1 MTSFRTKLLTLF
13 LITLFVV
20 TPVGLSLSTGL
31 KIQRLQAAGGVQ
43 LGELGKGFVAGA
55 ASCVVVAVAMK
66 YISAGVALM
75 PAGTLPQSEGSTP
88 VKKAIDCILY
98 QVVNTIIEDI
108 IKSVT
113 TWAQSGFEGNPVF
126 VTNVA
131 QHMLKTADATVGQL
145 LLEKAPLLCSP
156 FKAQIQLALMQ
167 SYQQNSGRI
176 SSQCSLTGAVSN
188 IDDFMNGDFNAG
200 GWNGW
205 VEMVSNPYNN
215 PYGAYLETDME
226 MKIRLI
232 NAVGEQTQDISLGSG
247 FLSKK
252 VQDCY
257 APVPEGQEGPP
268 APAKKGDPGVKCD
281 PERTVT
287 PGTYIQEQVAKTT
300 GLQLDRLTFA
310 DELNEM
316 ITALMAYLIR
326 DVLLGEKGLAGYD
339 PADFADDAFPK
350 NLPSATE
357 IPSGTGGVGA
367 SCQASPEDT
376 NGSGAGDPISYSEN
390 GTFFT
395 TTADD
400 TVRDYYFGDESRD
413 AKYTKVVVGFD
424 VKVGEFTSIDGS
436 YNYHELFYLSRGDEW
451 WNNLIGE
458 VGLKIQGADGSK
470 LVTQAHLA
478 GACKETQSSFEPAV
492 GDTLHVEYT
501 YDTLEKVAGV
511 DIKSGNDIIASA
523 WAGITADVIEN
534 NNQSFHISIG
544 GVTDDNGEYQVK
556 LGPGWEFSNL
566 NVEMTYV
573 GEGIQP

>member
-1 MTSFRTKLLTLF
+1 MNSFCTKLLTLF
-13 LITLFVV
+13 LIALFVV
-20 TPVGLSLSTGL
+20 MPVSLSLSTGL
-31 KIQRLQAAGGVQ
+31 KIQQLEAAGGIQ

-55 ASCVVVAVAMK
+55 ASCVIVATAMK

-75 PAGTLPQSEGSTP
+75 PAATLPGSEASTG

-98 QVVNTIIEDI
+98 QVVNTIIEDM
-108 IKSVT
+108 IKSITV
-113 TWAQSGFEGNPVF
+113 WAQSGFEGNPVF
-126 VTNVA
+126 VTNVG
-131 QHMLKTADATVGQL
+131 QHMLKTADAVVGQL

-176 SSQCSLTGAVSN
+176 ASQCSLTGAVSN

-226 MKIRLI
+226 IKIRLI
-232 NAVGEQTQDISLGSG
+232 NAAGEQTKDISLGSG

-252 VQDCY
+252 VENCY
-257 APVPEGQEGPP
+257 TPVAEGQEGPP
-268 APAKKGDPGVKCD
+268 APGKKGDAGVVCD
-281 PERTVT
+281 PPQTVT
-287 PGTYIQEQVAKTT
+287 PGSYIQEQVAKST
-300 GLQLDRLTFA
+300 GLQMDRLSFA

-316 ITALMAYLIR
+316 ITAIMAYLIR

-339 PADFADDAFPK
+339 PADFANDKFPA

-357 IPSGTGGVGA
+357 IPDGTGGIGA
-367 SCQASPEDT
+367 SCQATAEDG

-400 TVRDYYFGDESRD
+400 TVRDYYFGDESTD
-413 AKYTKVVVGFD
+413 TKYTKVVVGFD

-436 YNYHELFYLSRGDEW
+436 YNFHELFYLARGDKW

-478 GACKETQSSFEPAV
+478 GACKETQTSFEPAV

-523 WAGITADVIEN
+523 WDGITADVIEN

-566 NVEMTYV
+566 NVEMTYI
-573 GEGIQP
+573 GEGVQP